1 MAEPTPDYTIA
12 NNPHVLMHCGD
23 VGSDADGETNQRD
36 LTFVTSAGCQTIYGK
51 SGNKVQHIQ
60 GYSGEVVG
68 HALDPTQKG
77 GVAKAIVAKAGD
89 IVLIAESGNIRMKA
103 KNIYIETSGEE
114 GEGNFMVAANGE
126 LRLATGGEFRVA
138 AGRMCVV
145 TEGNMNFVG
154 NMIVSG
160 GFTKGSSV
168 ASAGFLS
175 SILAGNWASL
185 LTSLSQTCK

>member
-68 HALDPTQKG
+68 HALDPTQKD

-138 AGRMCVV
+138 AGRMCFIC
-145 TEGNMNFVG
+145 EGNMNFIG
-154 NMIVSG
+154 NMVISG
-160 GFTKGSSV
+160 SLNKGGALGS
-168 ASAGFLS
+168 ASFIQSLMS
-175 SILAGNWASL
+175 GNWGSVIMAAKDS
-185 LTSLSQTCK
+185 CK

>member
-103 KNIYIETSGEE
+103 KNIYIETSGEG

-126 LRLATGGEFRVA
+126 VRLATGGEFRVA
-138 AGRMCVV
+138 AGRMCIV

-154 NMIVSG
+154 DMIHSG
-160 GFTKGSSV
+160 GFNKANAV

-175 SILAGNWASL
+175 SILAGNWASI

>member
-68 HALDPTQKG
+68 HALDPTQDG

-103 KNIYIETSGEE
+103 KNIYIETSGED

-126 LRLATGGEFRVA
+126 LRLSTGGEFRVA
-138 AGRMCVV
+138 AGRMCFIC
-145 TEGNMNFVG
+145 EGNMNFIG
-154 NMIVSG
+154 NMVISG
-160 GFTKGSSV
+160 SLNKGGALSSV
-168 ASAGFLS
+168 SFIQSLMS
-175 SILAGNWASL
+175 GNWGSVIMAAKDS
-185 LTSLSQTCK
+185 CK

>member
-12 NNPHVLMHCGD
+12 NNPHILLHCGD
-23 VGSDADGETNQRD
+23 VGSESDGETNQRD
-36 LTFVTSAGCQTIYGK
+36 LTMVTSSGCQTIYGK
-51 SGNKVQHIQ
+51 SGNKIQHIQ
-60 GYSGEVVG
+60 GYSGEICG

-77 GVAKAIVAKAGD
+77 GVAKAVVAKSGD

-103 KNIYIETSGEE
+103 KNIYIETEGDQ

-126 LRLATGGEFRVA
+126 VRLATGGEFRVA
-138 AGRMCVV
+138 AGRMCIV

-154 NMIVSG
+154 DMMVSG
-160 GFTKGSSV
+160 AFNKGSAV
-168 ASAGFLS
+168 ASAGFLN
-175 SILAGNWASL
+175 SILAGNWASI